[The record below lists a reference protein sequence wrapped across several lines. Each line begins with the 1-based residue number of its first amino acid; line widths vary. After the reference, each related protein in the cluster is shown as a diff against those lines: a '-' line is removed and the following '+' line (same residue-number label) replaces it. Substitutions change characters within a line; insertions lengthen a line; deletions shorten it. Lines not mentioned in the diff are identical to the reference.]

1 MNNRV
6 GIDGRT
12 LTGPFTGDRS
22 YWRGLLSAIAPLAPD
37 LQFYVYSHR
46 PFPAGVLPPASNLVL
61 RVIPSRN
68 ERFWSLFTLPAC
80 ARNDRCALLHV
91 QYSVPFGCSC
101 PVITTVHDISF
112 RLHPEWFP
120 WKHRL
125 LLNIG
130 VALAIRRATKV
141 ITVSET
147 SRQDI
152 LRLYQ
157 CPPDRVV
164 AIPNAISPLFFQPIA
179 VTEAQRLVQE
189 KYGVSTPFVLAVGV
203 LQPRKNIETL
213 AAAFGIAHARY
224 GKPLALVLV
233 GKQGWGV
240 QEETI
245 RARVAQYGGASAA
258 DSLVFTGYVPDEDL
272 PFLYT
277 ACTVF
282 AYPSLYEGFGIPP
295 LEAMACGAPT
305 LVAHAPPMPEVVDE
319 AALLISPKN
328 PWAWA
333 DALLAVLQ
341 DADLRDRLRE
351 KGPIRAR
358 CFSWEESARRTLVL
372 YRQILATAS
381 SLA

>member
-1 MNNRV
+1 LSSRV

-12 LTGPFTGDRS
+12 LTGPFTGDRT
-22 YWRGLLSAIAPLAPD
+22 YWRGLLSALPGLAPD

-46 PFPAGVLPPASNLVL
+46 PFPAGVLPSASNLVL

-68 ERFWSLFTLPAC
+68 ERLWSLFTLPAI

-91 QYSVPFGCSC
+91 QYTVPFGCSC

-125 LLNIG
+125 LLNMG

-152 LRLYQ
+152 LRLYR
-157 CPPDRVV
+157 CPPERVV
-164 AIPNAISPLFFQPIA
+164 AIPNAVSPLFFQPIA
-179 VTEAQRLVQE
+179 PAEARRLVME
-189 KYGVSTPFVLAVGV
+189 KYKVSAPFVLAVGV

-224 GKPLALVLV
+224 GQPLSLVLV
-233 GKQGWGV
+233 GKKGWGV

-245 RARVAQYGGASAA
+245 RARVAQHGGAAA
-258 DSLVFTGYVPDEDL
+258 AESLVFTGYVPDEDL

-277 ACTVF
+277 ACAVF

-305 LVAHAPPMPEVVDE
+305 LVAQAPPMPEVVDE
-319 AALLISPKN
+319 AALLISPSD
-328 PWAWA
+328 PRAWA
-333 DALLAVLQ
+333 DALLSVLQ
-341 DADLRDRLRE
+341 DADLRDSLRE

-358 CFSWEESARRTLVL
+358 GFTWEESARRTLAL
-372 YRQILATAS
+372 YRQILTSTS